1 MEITRIKAQKTLR
14 IKFTALGLSYL
25 LNNLRIGLNY
35 CNVKFPLTL
44 PKVLGTQN
52 RSAINTTISL
62 DACIITPYRNFVKE
76 NVYFPLEFGKY
87 YRT

>member
-1 MEITRIKAQKTLR
+1 MEITKIKAQKTLR
-14 IKFTALGLSYL
+14 IEITALGLSYL

-62 DACIITPYRNFVKE
+62 DACIITPYPCFVKK
-76 NVYFPLEFGKY
+76 NVDFSHKKCKY
-87 YRT
+87 YRE